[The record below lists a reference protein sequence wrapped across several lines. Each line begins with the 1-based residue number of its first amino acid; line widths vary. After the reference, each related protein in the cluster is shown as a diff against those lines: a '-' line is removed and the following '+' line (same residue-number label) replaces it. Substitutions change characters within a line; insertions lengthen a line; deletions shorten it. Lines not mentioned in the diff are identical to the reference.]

1 MLLHNYCQK
10 TYRFAIE
17 RFHAMWKFRVKI
29 NTVSLIEDDFFAF
42 DVDKHTSFD
51 DKVEFLSIMF
61 VNGSARRLLSVQR

>member
-51 DKVEFLSIMF
+51 DKVRSEEHTSELQS
-61 VNGSARRLLSVQR
+61 R